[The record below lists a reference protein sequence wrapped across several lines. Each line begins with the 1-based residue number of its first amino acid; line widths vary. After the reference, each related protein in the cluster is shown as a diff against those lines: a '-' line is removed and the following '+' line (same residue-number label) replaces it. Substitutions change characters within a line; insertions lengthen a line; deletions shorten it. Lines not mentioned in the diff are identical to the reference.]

1 MLGCSRT
8 NYPILNSG
16 NRQRWYQGCIPYWE
30 SFELAATAQIDY
42 LPPGGTDPFLLG
54 SHKPTTDG
62 GEDVYCFIGFMEE
75 AGAGA
80 VGFGVVDVHMP
91 ALAEDRTHTTEYV
104 LMYSVECLTLM
115 FRVHRTLY

>member
-1 MLGCSRT
+1 MLGLVNGVHCAREKLRAVD
-8 NYPILNSG
+8 P
-16 NRQRWYQGCIPYWE
+16 RV
-30 SFELAATAQIDY
+30 FAQIDY

-104 LMYSVECLTLM
+104 LMYSVECLTFM